1 MIDMMSVK
9 SSNIESIGYDPDKRE
24 LHVKFKSGGHYVY
37 EEIESTVHT
46 SAMAADS
53 VGGFLHANVIKGPK
67 KYKYRK
73 VTNE

>member
-1 MIDMMSVK
+1 MVDMMPVK
-9 SSNIESIGYDPDKRE
+9 SSNIAEIGYDADKHE

-37 EEIESTVHT
+37 EEVEPIVHT

-73 VTNE
+73 VTHE